1 MGKQVNHGLLRIARQ
16 HKGVSQGEAARGLGI
31 PQVTLSRYENG
42 VTHPGE
48 EFIGKASILYDLPDS
63 FFYQPDVVF
72 GAPVSVHP
80 MWRKKHDVTG
90 REMDIIVAELNLRT
104 IHIRRL
110 LQAVEHAPKRDIPK
124 LDLDEYEGDI
134 ERIASLVR
142 AHWLLPAGPLGNLTA
157 ALEIAGC
164 IVVHSDMQGSAI
176 SGVTVSVAGV
186 PPMILLNRDQPAD
199 RMRYTLAHE
208 LGHMVLHRFPGPN
221 MEREAN
227 EFASALLMPAKDIKG
242 ALSGRID
249 LRRLAALKPEWRVSM
264 QGLLYRAQALEI
276 INKGEATW
284 LWRQFSSLRMK
295 LREPPELDFPME
307 QPSVLPKMVR
317 LHLDAFGY
325 SQGELARLFH
335 IHPHTLSD
343 LYSPEKISDAAS
355 RAGRL
360 RLVQ

>member
-90 REMDIIVAELNLRT
+90 REMDIIVAELNIRT

-110 LQAVEHAPKRDIPK
+110 LQAVEHVPKRDIPK
-124 LDLDEYEGDI
+124 FDLDEYEGDI
-134 ERIASLVR
+134 ERIAALVR

-157 ALEIAGC
+157 ALEMAGC

-176 SGVTVSVAGV
+176 SGVTVSVAGI
-186 PPMILLNRDQPAD
+186 PPIILLNKDQPAD
-199 RMRYTLAHE
+199 RMRFTLAHE

-227 EFASALLMPAKDIKG
+227 EFASALLMPARDIRG

-276 INKGEATW
+276 IDKGEAAW
-284 LWRQFSSLRMK
+284 LWRQFSSLRMRM
-295 LREPPELDFPME
+295 REPPELDFPAE
-307 QPSVLPKMVR
+307 IPSVLPKMVR

-325 SQGELARLFH
+325 SLDELAALFH
-335 IHPHTLSD
+335 IHPHTLSE
-343 LYSPEKISDAAS
+343 LYSPDKAPAAA
-355 RAGRL
+355 RPGRL